1 MLDPGDED
9 SNPDPF
15 WINFQESFM
24 FINVIDVNNRRLCPT
39 RKLKWVNKMISENKA
54 DINLAK

>member
-1 MLDPGDED
+1 
-9 SNPDPF
+9 
-15 WINFQESFM
+15 M

-54 DINLAK
+54 KLLNECTLQLTYAVLEPPRDQNEFTEI